1 MKKSLTLVEVLISVM
16 LISVV
21 ITAML
26 QIKNNNLIILKKVND
41 TIQNNSYVNLLAFDK
56 INNNQDTKIYLDEQI
71 NFKDDNIRKKLKTIK
86 VTKKTTQEKPI
97 ILKSDDY
104 KLTIM
109 IYKTTLAI
117 EDKITTNYYRFSLEQ

>member
-26 QIKNNNLIILKKVND
+26 QIKNNNLIILKKVNN
-41 TIQNNSYVNLLAFDK
+41 TTQNSSYVNLLAFDK
-56 INNNQDTKIYLDEQI
+56 IKNNQDTKIYLDEQI
-71 NFKDDNIRKKLKTIK
+71 NFKDDDIRKKLKTIK

>member
-41 TIQNNSYVNLLAFDK
+41 TTQNSSYVNLLAFDK
-56 INNNQDTKIYLDEQI
+56 IKNNQDTKIYLDEQI
-71 NFKDDNIRKKLKTIK
+71 NFKDDDIRKKLKTIK

-97 ILKSDDY
+97 ILKYDDY

>member
-41 TIQNNSYVNLLAFDK
+41 TTQNNSYVNLLAFDK

>member
-26 QIKNNNLIILKKVND
+26 QIKNNNLIILKKVNN
-41 TIQNNSYVNLLAFDK
+41 TTQNSSYVNLLAFDK
-56 INNNQDTKIYLDEQI
+56 IKNNQDTKIYLDEQI
-71 NFKDDNIRKKLKTIK
+71 NFKDDDIRKKLKTIK

-109 IYKTTLAI
+109 IYKTILAI